1 MTRTKMISLLTV
13 ALVMLTLSSAVSA
26 VRASAVTLPSINQ
39 VCTGDALGVPGE
51 LPPSKTDKTR
61 DLIGLSARDI
71 RSVLNRMK
79 QEWQVSSTEALL
91 AENRT
96 AAHKSVYPARQRAG
110 QRMNQDDLK
119 QVKNAILD
127 SDPPPGKVKSR
138 SEAIQFLVGKTG
150 LSKSR
155 VESVFD
161 AALNAARSE
170 KPTLRWPSS

>member
-1 MTRTKMISLLTV
+1 MTRTKMISLLTM

-39 VCTGDALGVPGE
+39 VCASDALGVLGEPPPG
-51 LPPSKTDKTR
+51 KTDKTR
-61 DLIGLSARDI
+61 ALTGLSARDI
-71 RSVLNRMK
+71 RSVLNRLK
-79 QEWQVSSTEALL
+79 QEWQVSSAEASL

-96 AAHKSVYPARQRAG
+96 AAHKSVYPSRQRAG
-110 QRMNQDDLK
+110 QQMNENDLK
-119 QVKNAILD
+119 KVKKAMLD
-127 SDPPPGKVKSR
+127 SDPPPGKTKSR
-138 SEAIQFLVGKTG
+138 SEAIQLLAQKTR

-155 VESVFD
+155 VESVYD